1 MAVAVGVVLIG
12 QLEVW
17 APAAMRDLGNLHI
30 VGSPAL
36 NSLAYLLGGLALVW
50 RRQHP
55 AGVLTFVLLAQSLL
69 ALAAGGSQGL
79 GGALPMLIALYSLA
93 RWSEGAIARA
103 GLVMALL
110 ASMVHDLRD
119 PLVQGVADVLFVY
132 VLIVVDWVAGRG
144 LHTWQ
149 RRVGDLE
156 KQAESLRAS
165 AVQQAVL
172 MAAEERAR
180 IARELH
186 DVVAHHVSLAVIQS
200 VVALELLDAGERAR
214 ARERIIDG
222 EEASREALSEM
233 RMMIGVLDSHA
244 ESDETLAPQ
253 PGVAALPQLAARV
266 SAAGVAIDLEVQG
279 SGTNVPVG
287 LDLSAYR
294 IVQEALTN
302 TLKHAHATTAAVRIR
317 YRPDAVEVEIM
328 DNGHPAAVATQSP
341 ASGGNGRGLIGMQER
356 AAIFGGS
363 LECGPQSTGGWGV
376 RAYLPIAVTK

>member
-1 MAVAVGVVLIG
+1 VVIIG

-17 APAAMRDLGNLHI
+17 APAVMRDLGNLHL
-30 VGSPAL
+30 VGPSGL
-36 NSLAYLLGGLALVW
+36 NSLAYLLSGLALVW

-55 AGVLTFVLLAQSLL
+55 AGVLTFVLLVVSLL

-79 GGALPMLIALYSLA
+79 GGFLPLLIALYSVA
-93 RWSEGAIARA
+93 RWCEGAIARA

-119 PLVQGVADVLFVY
+119 PLVQGVADVSLFY
-132 VLIVVDWVAGRG
+132 VLMVVDWVAGRG
-144 LHTWQ
+144 LNRWQ
-149 RRVGDLE
+149 RRVGDLV
-156 KQAESLRAS
+156 KQAESLRVSIAH
-165 AVQQAVL
+165 QAVL

-186 DVVAHHVSLAVIQS
+186 DVVTHHVSLAVIQS
-200 VVALELLDAGERAR
+200 VVALELLDAGEPAR

-222 EEASREALSEM
+222 EKASREALSEM
-233 RMMIGVLDSHA
+233 RTMIGVLASHG
-244 ESDETLAPQ
+244 ESDEPLAPQ
-253 PGVAALPQLAARV
+253 PGVAALPQLAAQV
-266 SAAGVAIDLEVQG
+266 TAAGVAIDLEVEG
-279 SGTNVPVG
+279 SGRDVPVG

-302 TLKHAHATTAAVRIR
+302 TLKHAHATTASIRIR
-317 YRPDAVEVEIM
+317 YRPDAVEVEIT
-328 DNGHPAAVATQSP
+328 DNGHPASTGTKSP
-341 ASGGNGRGLIGMQER
+341 ASGGSGRGLIGMQER

-363 LECGPQSTGGWGV
+363 LECGPRSAGGWGV